1 MLTKT
6 MDSYICLCYCGNPAI
21 VVAVVKEEDEDDPLA
36 LYLGYYVVICY
47 KHLFFSPLKTVFI
60 WYYYLHDFL
69 WEIKIALTILVYNG
83 LDINIVYKQFYYSV
97 VVYYCWICFNGLVKP
112 VLWKKEN
119 SSLIGFFSFDR
130 CFKKKK
136 KKNSF
141 EC

>member
-1 MLTKT
+1 MFEEGLYNCVE
-6 MDSYICLCYCGNPAI
+6 DQG
-21 VVAVVKEEDEDDPLA
+21 VKVKFLIIFT
-36 LYLGYYVVICY
+36 YVVICY
-47 KHLFFSPLKTVFI
+47 KHLFFSPLKAVFI

-97 VVYYCWICFNGLVKP
+97 VIYYCWICFNGLVKP

-130 CFKKKK
+130 CLKKKMVL
-136 KKNSF
+136 NVNAN
-141 EC
+141 